1 VVVMMPFIPGSYT
14 AQVTSGDGIAGAVLL
29 EIYEVP

>member
-1 VVVMMPFIPGSYT
+1 MPFVPGNYT
-14 AQVTSGDGIAGAVLL
+14 AQVTSADGTSGAVLL

>member
-1 VVVMMPFIPGSYT
+1 MMPFVPGSYT
-14 AQVTSGDGIAGAVLL
+14 AQVTSGDGTAGAVLL

>member
-1 VVVMMPFIPGSYT
+1 MKPFLPGSYT
-14 AQVTSGDGIAGAVLL
+14 AEVTSGDNTSGLVLL

>member
-1 VVVMMPFIPGSYT
+1 MQPFVPGSYT
-14 AQVTSGDGIAGAVLL
+14 AQVTSGDATAGSVLL